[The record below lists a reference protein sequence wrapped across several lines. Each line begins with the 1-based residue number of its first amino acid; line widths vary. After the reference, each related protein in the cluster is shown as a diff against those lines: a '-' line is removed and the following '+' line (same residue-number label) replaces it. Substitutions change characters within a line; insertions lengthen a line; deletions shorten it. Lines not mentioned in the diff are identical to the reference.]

1 MDDALYR
8 AVRALRRGGVVAHA
22 CEGVWGLACDP
33 LDEEAVE
40 RVFDIKGRAAT
51 KGLIMIA
58 ACAEAFATE
67 LGALDD
73 ATALRIRASW
83 PGPVTW
89 VVASERF
96 PDWITGGRGTVAVR
110 VPDHAQ
116 SRALAGAF
124 GAPIVSTSANRSGAP
139 PCLTAD
145 DVRDVLGDEIDY
157 LLPGDIGDRVGP
169 STIIDAATGETL
181 R

>member
-1 MDDALYR
+1 MDDALHE
-8 AVRALRRGGVVAHA
+8 AAQVLRRGGVVAHA
-22 CEGVWGLACDP
+22 CEGVWGLACNP
-33 LDEEAVE
+33 LDEAAVG
-40 RVFDIKGRAAT
+40 RVFDIKGRGAT

-58 ACAEAFATE
+58 ACPDAFATE

-73 ATALRIRASW
+73 ATAERIRTSW

-89 VVASERF
+89 VVPSERF
-96 PDWITGGRGTVAVR
+96 PEWITGGRGTVAVR

-124 GAPIVSTSANRSGAP
+124 GAPIVSTSANRSGAA

-145 DVRDVLGDEIDY
+145 DVRDVLGDEIGY
-157 LLPGDIGDRVGP
+157 LLPGAIGDRVGP

>member
-1 MDDALYR
+1 MDDALHE
-8 AVRALRRGGVVAHA
+8 AAQVLCRGGVVAHA

-33 LDEEAVE
+33 FDEAAVG
-40 RVFDIKGRAAT
+40 RVLDIKGRAAA
-51 KGLIMIA
+51 KGLIVVA
-58 ACAEAFATE
+58 GCADAFAAE

-73 ATALRIRASW
+73 AIAERIRDSW
-83 PGPVTW
+83 PGAVTW

-116 SRALAGAF
+116 SRALSLAF

-139 PCLTAD
+139 PCLTAEN
-145 DVRDVLGDEIDY
+145 VREVLGDEIDY
-157 LLPGDIGDRVGP
+157 LLPGAIGDRSGP
-169 STIIDAATGETL
+169 SRIVDAATGKTL

>member
-1 MDDALYR
+1 MDEALHE
-8 AVRALRRGGVVAHA
+8 AAQVLRRGGVVAHA

-33 LDEEAVE
+33 LDETAVG
-40 RVFDIKGRAAT
+40 RVVDIKGRAAA

-58 ACAEAFATE
+58 ACAEAFAAE
-67 LGALDD
+67 LAGLDD
-73 ATALRIRASW
+73 ATAKRIRASW
-83 PGPVTW
+83 PGPMTW
-89 VVASERF
+89 VVASARF

-139 PCLTAD
+139 PCLTAEE
-145 DVRDVLGDEIDY
+145 VREVLGDEIGY
-157 LLPGDIGDRVGP
+157 LLPGAIGDRVGP

>member
-1 MDDALYR
+1 MDDALHE
-8 AVRALRRGGVVAHA
+8 AAQVLCRGGVVAHA

-33 LDEEAVE
+33 LDEAAVG
-40 RVFDIKGRAAT
+40 RVLDIKGRAAG
-51 KGLIMIA
+51 KGLIVIA
-58 ACAEAFATE
+58 ASAGAFAAE
-67 LGALDD
+67 LAALDD
-73 ATALRIRASW
+73 ATAERIKGSW

-89 VVASERF
+89 ILPCERF
-96 PDWITGGRGTVAVR
+96 PDLITGGRGTVAVR

-116 SRALAGAF
+116 SRALCSAF

-139 PCLTAD
+139 PCLTSES
-145 DVRDVLGDEIDY
+145 VREVLGDEIDY
-157 LLPGDIGDRVGP
+157 LLSGAIGNRTGP

>member
-1 MDDALYR
+1 MDQALHE
-8 AVRALRRGGVVAHA
+8 AAQVLWRGGVVAHA
-22 CEGVWGLACDP
+22 CEGVWGLACNP
-33 LDEEAVE
+33 LDETAVG
-40 RVFDIKGRAAT
+40 RVVDIKGRAAT

-58 ACAEAFATE
+58 ACAEAFAAE
-67 LGALDD
+67 LAGLGE
-73 ATALRIRASW
+73 ATAERIRASW

-89 VVASERF
+89 VVASARF

-139 PCLTAD
+139 PCLNAD

-157 LLPGDIGDRVGP
+157 LLPGAIGDRVGP
-169 STIIDAATGETL
+169 STIIDAATGQTL